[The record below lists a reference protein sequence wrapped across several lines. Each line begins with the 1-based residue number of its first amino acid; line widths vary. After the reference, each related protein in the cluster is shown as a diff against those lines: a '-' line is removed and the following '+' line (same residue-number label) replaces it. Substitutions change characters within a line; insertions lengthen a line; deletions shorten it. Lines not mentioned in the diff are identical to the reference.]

1 MGDWCQGILGLD
13 SGGSDDE
20 RVSAEEEEKWGRKA
34 VMFDPPETPRAT
46 CRLSLPVNTNKMG
59 SADKL
64 CYRDE
69 RYLFRHT
76 EIRVDFVFWWIL
88 SKQTN
93 QIQFSALRSCIH
105 CKHTVCGVPTCDE
118 GVLDAETKAFQ
129 LLVADELDPHE
140 PSRWCDQAR
149 VLSPTEAVNEWR
161 EPKWPIT
168 DFNVIEAALKWWLDV
183 IVLIKSQLNPL
194 SGERCGEQGSG
205 GQKQKGLIHEKNKIK
220 SSCFRTTEI
229 WVAF

>member
-69 RYLFRHT
+69 WYLFRHT

-88 SKQTN
+88 SKQSSLHWGAAFIAN
-93 QIQFSALRSCIH
+93 IQFVVSLPAMKVYLMRKPRPSSSSSLMNLIHMNRPVDVTRPGFFPPQKRSMS
-105 CKHTVCGVPTCDE
+105 GENPN
-118 GVLDAETKAFQ
+118 G
-129 LLVADELDPHE
+129 
-140 PSRWCDQAR
+140 PSRISMWSKRHSND
-149 VLSPTEAVNEWR
+149 
-161 EPKWPIT
+161 
-168 DFNVIEAALKWWLDV
+168 
-183 IVLIKSQLNPL
+183 
-194 SGERCGEQGSG
+194 GSM
-205 GQKQKGLIHEKNKIK
+205 
-220 SSCFRTTEI
+220 
-229 WVAF
+229 